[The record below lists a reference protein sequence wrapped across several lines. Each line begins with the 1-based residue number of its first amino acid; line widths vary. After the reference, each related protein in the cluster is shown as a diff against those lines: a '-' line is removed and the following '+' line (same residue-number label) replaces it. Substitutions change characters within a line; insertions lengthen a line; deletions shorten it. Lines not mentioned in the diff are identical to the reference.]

1 MKISLTQISISDRVN
16 AAKTSPS
23 ATDTSSI
30 PTTLNPSPG
39 NSNIQPIDA
48 TGINKAG
55 SDINAQTQIGNRA
68 TSDNARKGQSQEAS
82 KLQYDKTTIS
92 ADDQPG
98 TTTDPT
104 QTPQPKS
111 KGFRES
117 LIDAQMAN
125 TMSNNT
131 GGDKGSIDSDFGHD
145 NGNPNEQ
152 VKKAPEAQPIKRQQ
166 MEPYNNSKNI
176 VGEPRQFPIK
186 SFEETPNVPK
196 HSKIPQTT
204 VKWNTPKINKPK
216 FN

>member
-30 PTTLNPSPG
+30 PTTINPSPG

-48 TGINKAG
+48 TEINKAG

-145 NGNPNEQ
+145 NGNPNER

-186 SFEETPNVPK
+186 SFEESPNVPK

>member
-16 AAKTSPS
+16 AAKTNPS

-30 PTTLNPSPG
+30 PTSLNPSPG
-39 NSNIQPIDA
+39 NSTIQPIDA
-48 TGINKAG
+48 TGINRAG
-55 SDINAQTQIGNRA
+55 SDVNAQTQIGNRA

-92 ADDQPG
+92 AQDQPG
-98 TTTDPT
+98 TTTDPA

-131 GGDKGSIDSDFGHD
+131 GGDKGSIDRDFGHD

-186 SFEETPNVPK
+186 SFEESPNVPK